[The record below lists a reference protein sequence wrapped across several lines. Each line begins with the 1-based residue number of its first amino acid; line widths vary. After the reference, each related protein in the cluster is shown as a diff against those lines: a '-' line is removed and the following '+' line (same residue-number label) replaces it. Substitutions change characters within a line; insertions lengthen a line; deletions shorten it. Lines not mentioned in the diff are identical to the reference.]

1 MATCSII
8 LVWEIPWT
16 AEPAMLQSMG
26 PQGFGHDLMTKTT
39 RVDIDLPHLCPS
51 WKRAWWPTPVF
62 LPGESQGQRN
72 LVGST
77 EPLMRGG
84 VPGCP
89 AQSQLCWGG
98 AKTGRGRVPGHREAL
113 QPQGPS
119 RRPLQEQR
127 ALRTQGRSVGF
138 HGEVGRVAG
147 QPGAPA

>member
-1 MATCSII
+1 MPRITVVPPDLLPLAGPPRSGGR
-8 LVWEIPWT
+8 WT
-16 AEPAMLQSMG
+16 GRWQ
-26 PQGFGHDLMTKTT
+26 H
-39 RVDIDLPHLCPS
+39 
-51 WKRAWWPTPVF
+51 
-62 LPGESQGQRN
+62 SQ
-72 LVGST
+72 LGST